1 MKRKIK
7 CITSVLCALSLMLA
21 GTSSIFADN
30 IEPPELTETVQE
42 AEQHETADTEVSAVS
57 ESVIASGICGDN
69 LTWEIDESGTLTIS
83 GSGELYDYK
92 FTSDVPWNK
101 YVNNIRGVT
110 LNIDT
115 PSLCSEAGNCAFG
128 MLTNIPEIVIPEG
141 VTAIPESES
150 FFPYDLKKLILPS
163 TYTGNLSDN
172 SLIKDLVY
180 TAIEVLEDN
189 PVYSS
194 IDGTLF
200 NKDKTK
206 LIQYTQSAVKPNYII
221 PDTVIDIDNA
231 FSGASYLESL
241 TISKN
246 VEIVNKATYVGDFS
260 EKGMGRDGMYS
271 TCKAVYVDDDNPY
284 FCSVDGV
291 LYNRDMTMLIWSP
304 PYRQGNEFN
313 IPETVEII
321 APGALGN
328 SKYQSIH
335 IPDSITTLGAFAFS
349 RIKAGSITIPESI
362 ENIYTGCFLS
372 SQNLSKVYIENC
384 NAEFSARVFEG
395 CRNLKTAGLAGSGC
409 NIEFSWT
416 DKIPDNVFYNCS
428 YLTSIKIP
436 DTITSIGN
444 SAFKGCSSLKTIEI
458 PSSITVIADD
468 AFVECR
474 TMTNIYVD
482 NLKGIIAGNNWSAPK
497 AKVTYSREIQI
508 EELPEYRYSGE
519 AYKPLI
525 SINEVKADGTV
536 IKQLLD
542 GTDYTVEYCDN
553 INAGTATAAI
563 EYINSYSKLP
573 SREAHFTILPK
584 SCLDLAI
591 MPITDQAYTGREIMP
606 DLTITNN

>member
-7 CITSVLCALSLMLA
+7 CIVSVLCATYLMLT

-30 IEPPELTETVQE
+30 NELPELTETVQE
-42 AEQHETADTEVSAVS
+42 AEQHETADTEVLVFADNI
-57 ESVIASGICGDN
+57 IASGTCGDN
-69 LTWEIDESGTLTIS
+69 LTWEIDESGTLAIN

-92 FTSDVPWNK
+92 FTADVPWNR
-101 YVNNIRGVT
+101 YVNEIRSVT
-110 LNIDT
+110 LNINT
-115 PSLCSEAGNCAFG
+115 SSLCSDIGNCAFG

-141 VTAIPESES
+141 VIVIPESES
-150 FFPYDLKKLILPS
+150 FFPYDLKKLVLPS
-163 TYTGNLSDN
+163 TYTGDLSDN
-172 SLIKDLVY
+172 SLIKELVY
-180 TAIEVLEDN
+180 TAIEVSEDN
-189 PVYSS
+189 PLYSS
-194 IDGTLF
+194 VDGTLF

-206 LIQYTQSAVKPNYII
+206 LIQYTQSAVKSNYVI

-246 VEIVNKATYVGDFS
+246 VEIVNKATYTGDFS

-271 TCKAVYVDDDNPY
+271 TCKEIYVDVENPY

-291 LYNRDMTMLIWSP
+291 LYNKDMTILIWSP
-304 PYRQGNEFN
+304 PYRQSSEFN
-313 IPETVEII
+313 IPETVEVI
-321 APGALGN
+321 APGAFGN

-335 IPDSITTLGAFAFS
+335 IPNSVTTLGAFAFS
-349 RIKAGSITIPESI
+349 RLKASSVIIPESV

-395 CRNLKTAGLAGSGC
+395 CRNLKTAGLAGNGC
-409 NIEFSWT
+409 NIEFPWT
-416 DKIPDNVFYNCS
+416 ETIPDNVFYNCS
-428 YLTSIKIP
+428 YLTSVTIP

-444 SAFKGCSSLKTIEI
+444 YAFKGCSSLKTIEI
-458 PSSITVIADD
+458 PGRVTVIADD
-468 AFVECR
+468 AFAECR

-482 NLKGIIAGNNWSAPK
+482 NLKGVIPGSNWSAPK

-519 AYKPLI
+519 AYTPLI

-536 IKQLLD
+536 VGQLTE
-542 GTDYTVEYCDN
+542 GADYTVVYSDN
-553 INAGTATAAI
+553 INAGTATAEI
-563 EYINSYSKLP
+563 EYINNYSKLP
-573 SREAHFTILPK
+573 SRETHFTILPR

-591 MPITDQAYTGREIMP
+591 MPITDQAYTGMEIMP
-606 DLTITNN
+606 ELTITNN